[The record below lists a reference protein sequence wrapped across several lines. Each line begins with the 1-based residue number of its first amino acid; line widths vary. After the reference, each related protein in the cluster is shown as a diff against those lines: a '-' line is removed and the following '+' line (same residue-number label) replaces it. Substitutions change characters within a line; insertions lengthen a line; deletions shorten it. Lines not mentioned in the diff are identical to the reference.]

1 MALTRDDVKGL
12 ADLARL
18 ELSEDELSTAEK
30 ELDSVLGY
38 VDRLQQIDTK
48 GVEPMTM
55 PAKAEGWRADVEFA
69 CDDATRELILSNF
82 PERRGDLLKTP
93 GVFEKPKGGR

>member
-1 MALTRDDVKGL
+1 MPLTRDDVKRL

-18 ELSEDELSTAEK
+18 ELSETELANAEK

-38 VDRLQQIDTK
+38 VNRLGEIDTK

-55 PAKAEGWRADVEFA
+55 PAKAEGWREDVAFPTDEVE
-69 CDDATRELILSNF
+69 RELILSNF
-82 PERRGDLLKTP
+82 PARRGDLLKTP

>member
-1 MALTRDDVKGL
+1 MSLTSDDVKRL

-18 ELSEDELSTAEK
+18 ELSETELANAEK

-38 VDRLQQIDTK
+38 VNRLGEIDTK

-55 PAKAEGWRADVEFA
+55 PAKAEGWRE
-69 CDDATRELILSNF
+69 DAVFPKDELERELILSNF
-82 PERRGDLLKTP
+82 PARRGDLLKTP

>member
-1 MALTRDDVKGL
+1 MSLTREDVKKL

-18 ELSEDELSTAEK
+18 EITDAEAYAAEK
-30 ELDSVLGY
+30 ELDAILGY
-38 VDRLQQIDTK
+38 VDRLAEVDTT

-55 PAKAEGWRADVEFA
+55 PAKAEGWRPDVQIT

-82 PERRGDLLKTP
+82 PSRKGDLLKTP
-93 GVFEKPKGGR
+93 GVFDAPKGGK